1 MPKFAANAVATQQR
15 IVVQQQQV
23 KNVIKLSFLSTEAPP
38 DR

>member
-23 KNVIKLSFLSTEAPP
+23 KNVIKLSLSTEAPP